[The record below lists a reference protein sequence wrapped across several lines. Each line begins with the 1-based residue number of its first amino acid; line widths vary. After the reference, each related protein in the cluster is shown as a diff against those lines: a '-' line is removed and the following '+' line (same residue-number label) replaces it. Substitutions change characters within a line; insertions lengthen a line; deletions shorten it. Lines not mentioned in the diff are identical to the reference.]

1 MSERDGDIPVIM
13 SAGNKDKLEHVAGS
27 YSCEYGR
34 QSREKTGPRT
44 EPWAAPPHSSR
55 KRQRRPRRRPNP
67 AAGSE
72 ANLHCTNVEAKGS
85 ENKEDLRPKKSK
97 AVAGLV
103 AVTAPALLSVSGSGN
118 YPS

>member
-1 MSERDGDIPVIM
+1 MSERDSDIPVIM

-55 KRQRRPRRRPNP
+55 KRQRRPRGDQT
-67 AAGSE
+67 GSE